1 MSRGGCDVREAFLVL
16 VAQIRESAWLRVWSR
31 DLAAREKSWVR
42 RGQRLSQEKCNALI
56 EAVTQIWDRSFH
68 AHVVTRA
75 SAVALE
81 RYARP
86 FPSDARFAAS
96 LPP

>member
-42 RGQRLSQEKCNALI
+42 RGQRLSQEKRI
-56 EAVTQIWDRSFH
+56 
-68 AHVVTRA
+68 
-75 SAVALE
+75 
-81 RYARP
+81 
-86 FPSDARFAAS
+86 S
-96 LPP
+96 L

>member
-42 RGQRLSQEKCNALI
+42 RGHGFLKKN
-56 EAVTQIWDRSFH
+56 VT
-68 AHVVTRA
+68 
-75 SAVALE
+75 L
-81 RYARP
+81 
-86 FPSDARFAAS
+86 
-96 LPP
+96 